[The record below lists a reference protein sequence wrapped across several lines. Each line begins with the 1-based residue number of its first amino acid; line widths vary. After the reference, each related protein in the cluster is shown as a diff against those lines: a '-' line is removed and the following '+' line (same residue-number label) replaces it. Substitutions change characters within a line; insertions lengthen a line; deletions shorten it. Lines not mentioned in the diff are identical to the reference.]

1 MDAAT
6 NEVIESYSRG
16 IPDPV
21 RRLRFQR
28 ACLTRGQA
36 RGAEPLGTLR
46 RRIHALEIIAATEPF
61 SRQRLRLHDRALLR
75 LAESAAVLRAR
86 LLHGRLLQL
95 GAAAALALVVL
106 AVAGVGISRQASHD
120 AVGPGGGS
128 QPLPSEQRSTDVWK
142 VEDRQGM
149 ELYSNGLT
157 ISNQYLTH
165 TGPRSYPLFETENP
179 RWEGAH
185 WRSAPVGLVYHTT
198 ESDLTEFAAANNSEI
213 LRGGRLLLQFV
224 QREQL
229 YNFLIDRFGQ
239 VHRIVPEGEYAF
251 HAGHSIWSDE
261 QGLYLGLNQS
271 FLGVALETLRDAA
284 GDTPAVK
291 GVTAAQL
298 RSARLLTEWLR
309 QEFRISTRNSVA
321 HEMVSVNPDNMLI
334 GYHTDWLGR
343 FPFGAVGLPDNYR
356 ERLPSVAVWGFS
368 YDEFFLERIGGL
380 LWPGIKDAEEAF
392 RQQAERQGLR
402 PAKHRARL
410 KKQYTELLR
419 RLKIETPAKSW
430 AEAAL

>member
-6 NEVIESYSRG
+6 NEVIESYSRS

-28 ACLTRGQA
+28 ACLIRGQA
-36 RGAEPLGTLR
+36 HGAEPQGYVR
-46 RRIHALEIIAATEPF
+46 RRVHALEIIAETEPF
-61 SRQRLRLHDRALLR
+61 SPRRLRLHDRVLLG
-75 LAESAAVLRAR
+75 LAGKAAALRAR
-86 LLHGRLLQL
+86 LRHGRLLKL
-95 GAAAALALVVL
+95 GAAGALALVVL
-106 AVAGVGISRQASHD
+106 AVAGIGISRQSSHD
-120 AVGPGGGS
+120 AVAAGRDS
-128 QPLPSEQRSTDVWK
+128 QPRPSDRRSADVWQ

-165 TGPRSYPLFETENP
+165 TGPRSYPLFDTQNP
-179 RWEGAH
+179 RWETAR

-224 QREQL
+224 RREQL
-229 YNFLIDRFGQ
+229 YHFLIDRFGQ
-239 VHRIVPEGEYAF
+239 VHRIVPESEYAF
-251 HAGHSIWSDE
+251 HAGHSIWSDD

-271 FLGVALETLRDAA
+271 FLGIALETLRDPAA
-284 GDTPAVK
+284 DTPAGK

-309 QEFRISTRNSVA
+309 QEFRISTRNSIA

-343 FPFGAVGLPDNYR
+343 FPFDAVGLPDNYR
-356 ERLPSVAVWGFS
+356 ETLPSVAVWGFT
-368 YDEFFLERIGGL
+368 YDEFFVERIGGL
-380 LWPGIKDAEEAF
+380 LWPGITDAEAAF
-392 RQQAERQGLR
+392 RQQAARQGVQ
-402 PAKHRARL
+402 PAKQRARL
-410 KKQYTELLR
+410 KKQYTDLLR
-419 RLKIETPAKSW
+419 RLKSETPAKSW

>member
-1 MDAAT
+1 
-6 NEVIESYSRG
+6 
-16 IPDPV
+16 
-21 RRLRFQR
+21 
-28 ACLTRGQA
+28 
-36 RGAEPLGTLR
+36 
-46 RRIHALEIIAATEPF
+46 
-61 SRQRLRLHDRALLR
+61 
-75 LAESAAVLRAR
+75 
-86 LLHGRLLQL
+86 
-95 GAAAALALVVL
+95 
-106 AVAGVGISRQASHD
+106 
-120 AVGPGGGS
+120 
-128 QPLPSEQRSTDVWK
+128 
-142 VEDRQGM
+142 
-149 ELYSNGLT
+149 
-157 ISNQYLTH
+157 
-165 TGPRSYPLFETENP
+165 
-179 RWEGAH
+179 
-185 WRSAPVGLVYHTT
+185 LVYHTT